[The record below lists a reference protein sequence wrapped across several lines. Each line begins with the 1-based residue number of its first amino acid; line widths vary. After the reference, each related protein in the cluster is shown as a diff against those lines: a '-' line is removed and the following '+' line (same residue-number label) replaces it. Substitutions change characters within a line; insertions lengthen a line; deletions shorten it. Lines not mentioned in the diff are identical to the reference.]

1 MANFK
6 LLAKLPKAFRRVTG
20 MTAVAFNQEGEEL
33 DSLDITKNKLKFK
46 LDKEDSLQGKK
57 KSEITIKIFD
67 DNGDAVNFSK
77 AGKQFDL
84 DADEQDF
91 TATISSKKRRAK
103 KSIRLKGTEIV
114 QPDTNAPV
122 FEDGTPEP
130 LDENSG
136 VGAIVFRAVAN
147 DDSGDSVVYSLSGD
161 DANAF
166 SVDPKTGVVTIN
178 ENADFE
184 SKEKYKFNIIATD
197 SSGNIATKPLKLN
210 IADVKDTGDEITL
223 TLFQDIYDATTG
235 TTVNNGVQTNREE
248 RLSIFDDKIIG
259 AAGTLENNDSLLDP
273 STTDDDILTLAT
285 TENFD
290 IDGAL
295 DDLLQ
300 LTNIETLVVN
310 AQNDRSV
317 GLFFS
322 SATNLKTVEFNGFFE
337 NFVTIR
343 DWIDTAKITTFDFSG
358 ATNTT
363 AGFSVARRNNDFVE
377 ETSESLTFIGS
388 PAGDVFEASIGPAT
402 MLGGAGR
409 DLLEGSLN
417 SSTYAEGGTGRDNI
431 LLKKDNAATDTV
443 SYKGIKTQRNGT
455 DVSDF
460 IAFLDTRNNPN
471 QNAHDKLEFDADTVT
486 NFRAGATIQQKT
498 FNQLENLLGTNQ
510 ANNHMLVDQNIIFK
524 DLSFHGKSWIALETD
539 GFNGPG
545 GLYYSQ
551 DGNFFRNA
559 EFIGKISFGF
569 GGGVFDFLAN
579 QNVTVV

>member
-551 DGNFFRNA
+551 DGNFRENA